1 MVGQA
6 PVGWSLWATVGVPD
20 VPAAVAAY
28 AGLGFLPAWRGTVP
42 EAAARRW
49 GASACAGRA
58 AAVLAPPGQGGGVRL
73 VETASPPALPLA
85 TLGWAAMELA
95 SNDLEVMAERLSAS
109 GFRLLHGPAPLGSN
123 PAIRALQATGPAGE
137 AIYVADLT
145 RYTGAFD
152 LIRPSRVLEGM
163 FIAVL
168 AAPDL
173 PAARAVHV
181 EALGAET
188 RSDSRV
194 PVPALNLA
202 RGLPE
207 GTAHRISTSQLPGGC
222 AIEVDGA
229 PLPPRAIARGDIPSG
244 VAIVTLAR
252 GIPLFDAPARR
263 LTGAAGE
270 TIEIAEA
277 A

>member
-1 MVGQA
+1 MDGQA
-6 PVGWSLWATVGVPD
+6 PGGWRLWATIGVPD
-20 VPAAVAAY
+20 LPAAVAAY
-28 AGLGFLPAWRGTVP
+28 AGLGFLPAWRGAVP
-42 EAAARRW
+42 ADVARRW
-49 GASACAGRA
+49 GAPGSAGRA

-73 VETASPPALPLA
+73 VETASAPATPLA

-95 SNDLEVMAERLSAS
+95 SNDLEAMTGRLSGS

-123 PAIRALQATGPAGE
+123 PDIRALQATGPAGE

-145 RYTGAFD
+145 HYAGAFE
-152 LIRPSRVLEGM
+152 LLRPSRVLEGM

-168 AAPDL
+168 AAADL
-173 PAARAVHV
+173 PAARAFHV
-181 EALGAET
+181 AALGAET

-202 RGLPE
+202 RGLPR
-207 GTAHRISTSQLPGGC
+207 GAAHRISTSQLPGGA
-222 AIEVDGA
+222 AIEVDEA
-229 PLPPRAIARGDIPSG
+229 ALPPRATAPGELASG

-252 GIPLFDAPARR
+252 GVPLLDAPARC

>member
-1 MVGQA
+1 MDGQA
-6 PVGWSLWATVGVPD
+6 PVGWRLWATVGVPD
-20 VPAAVAAY
+20 VPAAAAAY

-42 EAAARRW
+42 EAAAQRW
-49 GASACAGRA
+49 RAPACAGRA

-73 VETASPPALPLA
+73 VETPSPPAPPLA

-95 SNDLEVMAERLSAS
+95 SNDLEAMMGRLSAS

-137 AIYVADLT
+137 AIYIADLSH
-145 RYTGAFD
+145 YAGAFD

-181 EALGAET
+181 AALGAET
-188 RSDSRV
+188 RSDSSV
-194 PVPALNLA
+194 PVPALNRA

-207 GTAHRISTSQLPGGC
+207 GTAHRISTSQLPGAC
-222 AIEVDGA
+222 AIEVDEA
-229 PLPPRAIARGDIPSG
+229 ALPPRATAPGDLPSG

-252 GIPLFDAPARR
+252 GVPLLAAPARG